1 MVRLFRWLFFGD
13 AHMHKWVC
21 VNSVNNNVESGIPN
35 EIIREL
41 ECSVCG
47 NRKEHRITS

>member
-35 EIIREL
+35 EHCVYVLFSMFHRGKAAQL
-41 ECSVCG
+41 ES
-47 NRKEHRITS
+47 